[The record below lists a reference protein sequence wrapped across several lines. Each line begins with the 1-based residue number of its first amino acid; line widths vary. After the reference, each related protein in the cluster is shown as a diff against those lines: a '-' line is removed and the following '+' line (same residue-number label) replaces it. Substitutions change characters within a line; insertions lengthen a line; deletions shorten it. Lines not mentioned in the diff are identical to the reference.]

1 MIETLFHAYTPLVIW
16 TGLGLLLFKYIPVDF
31 PKLLSRF
38 LFWIGIPL
46 QILVLARQSDFSG
59 AVVFTP
65 AIAIFVL
72 FLSTSLAWLTWLL
85 LWRLSAAHVKKPYF
99 QGKNSRLNLF
109 LLNVNSRKR
118 SSQGSF
124 ILAAMLANTGFVGL
138 AITPAIISSDNNN
151 WAVLY
156 SLTNNVIG
164 TYGFG
169 VFIASYFG
177 NSEQKKH
184 WWTQLRDVLTV
195 PALWA
200 FLIGF
205 FTRNIP
211 LSETVESGLQVAV
224 WVVIASALLLVGIRL
239 RSIKT
244 WQSFELALIPSL
256 LKVVIVPVLIG
267 LGASFFGL
275 SGDPRLVLVLMS
287 GTPTALSVLILA
299 EIYDLDRDLLASSIA
314 LTSLG
319 LLLMLPLWLAGFS

>member
-1 MIETLFHAYTPLVIW
+1 MIETLFHAYTPLIIW
-16 TGLGLLLFKYIPVDF
+16 TGLGLLVFKYIPVDF
-31 PKLLSRF
+31 PKLLSHF

-65 AIAIFVL
+65 AIALFVL
-72 FLSTSLAWLTWLL
+72 FLSTSLAWLTWRLL
-85 LWRLSAAHVKKPYF
+85 RWLSAAHVKKPYF
-99 QGKNSRLNLF
+99 QGKNSLINLF
-109 LLNVNSRKR
+109 LSNINSLKR

-124 ILAAMLANTGFVGL
+124 ILAAMLGNTGFVGL
-138 AITPAIISSDNNN
+138 AITPAIVSSDNNN

-156 SLTNNVIG
+156 SVTNNVLG
-164 TYGFG
+164 TYCFG

-177 NSEQKKH
+177 NSEQKNH

-211 LSETVESGLQVAV
+211 LSETVESGLQIAV

-239 RSIKT
+239 RAIKT

-256 LKVVIVPVLIG
+256 LKVVIVPLTIG

-314 LTSLG
+314 LTSVG
-319 LLLMLPLWLAGFS
+319 LLLMLPLWLASFS

>member
-1 MIETLFHAYTPLVIW
+1 MIETLFHAYTPLVMW
-16 TGLGLLLFKYIPVDF
+16 TGLGLLVFRYIPVDF

-46 QILVLARQSDFSG
+46 QIAVLARQSDFSG
-59 AVVFTP
+59 AVGFTP

-72 FLSTSLAWLTWLL
+72 FVSTSLAWLTWLL
-85 LWRLSAAHVKKPYF
+85 LRRLSAAHVKKPYF
-99 QGKNSRLNLF
+99 QGKNSLVNLF
-109 LLNVNSRKR
+109 LLNIHSLKR

-124 ILAAMLANTGFVGL
+124 ILAAMLGNTGFVGL

-156 SLTNNVIG
+156 SVTNNVIG
-164 TYGFG
+164 SYGFG
-169 VFIASYFG
+169 VFLASYFG
-177 NSEQKKH
+177 HSDENNH
-184 WWTQLRDVLTV
+184 WWIQLRDVLTV

-200 FLIGF
+200 FIIGF
-205 FTRNIP
+205 FTRSIP
-211 LSETVESGLQVAV
+211 LPETVESGLQTAILG
-224 WVVIASALLLVGIRL
+224 VIASALVLVGIRL
-239 RSIKT
+239 RAIKT

-267 LGASFFGL
+267 LGASFWGL

-299 EIYDLDRDLLASSIA
+299 EIYELDRDLLASSIA
-314 LTSLG
+314 LTSVG
-319 LLLMLPLWLAGFS
+319 LLLMLPLWLAAFS

>member
-16 TGLGLLLFKYIPVDF
+16 TGLGLLLFRYIPVDF

-138 AITPAIISSDNNN
+138 AITPAIISSNNSN

-184 WWTQLRDVLTV
+184 WWTQLRDLLTV

-319 LLLMLPLWLAGFS
+319 LLLMLPLWLASFS

>member
-16 TGLGLLLFKYIPVDF
+16 TGLGLLLFRYIPVDF

-85 LWRLSAAHVKKPYF
+85 LWRLSAAHLKKPYF

-109 LLNVNSRKR
+109 LLNVNSLKR

-138 AITPAIISSDNNN
+138 AITPAIISSNNSN

-177 NSEQKKH
+177 NSQQKNH
-184 WWTQLRDVLTV
+184 WWTQLRDLLTV

-319 LLLMLPLWLAGFS
+319 LLLMLPLWLASFS

>member
-16 TGLGLLLFKYIPVDF
+16 TGLGLLIFRYIPVDF

-46 QILVLARQSDFSG
+46 QIAVLARQSDFSG
-59 AVVFTP
+59 AVGFTP

-72 FLSTSLAWLTWLL
+72 FVSTSLAWLTWVLL
-85 LWRLSAAHVKKPYF
+85 RRLSAAHVKKPYF
-99 QGKNSRLNLF
+99 EGKHSLVNLF
-109 LLNVNSRKR
+109 LLNINSLTR

-124 ILAAMLANTGFVGL
+124 ILAAMLGNTGFVGL

-156 SLTNNVIG
+156 SVTNNVIG
-164 TYGFG
+164 SYGFG
-169 VFIASYFG
+169 VFLASYFG
-177 NSEQKKH
+177 HSDEKNH
-184 WWTQLRDVLTV
+184 WWIQLRDVLTV

-200 FLIGF
+200 FIIGF
-205 FTRNIP
+205 FTRSVP
-211 LSETVESGLQVAV
+211 LPETVESGLQAAV
-224 WVVIASALLLVGIRL
+224 LGVIASALVLVGIRL
-239 RSIKT
+239 RAIKT

-267 LGASFFGL
+267 FGASFFGL

-299 EIYDLDRDLLASSIA
+299 EIYELDRDLLASSIA
-314 LTSLG
+314 LTSVG
-319 LLLMLPLWLAGFS
+319 LLLMLPLWLAWFI

>member
-16 TGLGLLLFKYIPVDF
+16 TGLGLLVFQYIPVDF

-46 QILVLARQSDFSG
+46 QIAVLARQSDFSG
-59 AVVFTP
+59 AVGFTP

-72 FLSTSLAWLTWLL
+72 FVSTSLAWLTWVLL
-85 LWRLSAAHVKKPYF
+85 RRLSTRHVKKPYF
-99 QGKNSRLNLF
+99 DGKHSVVNLF
-109 LLNVNSRKR
+109 LLNINSLTR

-124 ILAAMLANTGFVGL
+124 ILAAMLGNTGFVGL

-156 SLTNNVIG
+156 SVTNNVIG
-164 TYGFG
+164 SYGFG
-169 VFIASYFG
+169 VFLASYFG
-177 NSEQKKH
+177 HSDGKNH
-184 WWTQLRDVLTV
+184 WWIQLRDVLTV

-200 FLIGF
+200 FIIGF

-211 LSETVESGLQVAV
+211 LPENVESGLQGAV
-224 WVVIASALLLVGIRL
+224 LGVIASALVLVGIRL
-239 RSIKT
+239 RAIKT

-267 LGASFFGL
+267 FGASFFGL

-299 EIYDLDRDLLASSIA
+299 EIYELDRDLLASSIA
-314 LTSLG
+314 LTSVG
-319 LLLMLPLWLAGFS
+319 LLLMLPLWLACFI

>member
-16 TGLGLLLFKYIPVDF
+16 TGLGLLLFRYIPVDF

-109 LLNVNSRKR
+109 LLNVNSLKR

-156 SLTNNVIG
+156 SVTNNVIG

-184 WWTQLRDVLTV
+184 WWTQIRDVLTV

-319 LLLMLPLWLAGFS
+319 LLLMLPLWLAWFS

>member
-16 TGLGLLLFKYIPVDF
+16 TGLGLLVFRYIPVDF

-46 QILVLARQSDFSG
+46 QIAVLARQSDFSG
-59 AVVFTP
+59 AVGFTP

-72 FLSTSLAWLTWLL
+72 FVSTSLAWLTWVLL
-85 LWRLSAAHVKKPYF
+85 RRLSTRHVKKPYF
-99 QGKNSRLNLF
+99 DGKHSVVNLF
-109 LLNVNSRKR
+109 LLNINSLTR

-124 ILAAMLANTGFVGL
+124 ILAAMLGNTGFVGL

-156 SLTNNVIG
+156 SVTNNVMG
-164 TYGFG
+164 SYGFG
-169 VFIASYFG
+169 VFLASYFG
-177 NSEQKKH
+177 NSDDKNH
-184 WWTQLRDVLTV
+184 WWIQLRDVLTV
-195 PALWA
+195 PAIWG
-200 FLIGF
+200 FIIGF

-211 LSETVESGLQVAV
+211 LPEPVESGLQTAV
-224 WVVIASALLLVGIRL
+224 LAVIASALVLVGIRL
-239 RSIKT
+239 RAIKT
-244 WQSFELALIPSL
+244 WQSFELALVPSL

-275 SGDPRLVLVLMS
+275 SGDPRFVLVLMS

-299 EIYDLDRDLLASSIA
+299 EIYELDRDLLASSIA
-314 LTSLG
+314 LTSVG
-319 LLLMLPLWLAGFS
+319 LLLMLPLWLACFI

>member
-16 TGLGLLLFKYIPVDF
+16 TGLGLLLFRYIPVDF
-31 PKLLSRF
+31 PKLLSHF

-59 AVVFTP
+59 AVGFTP

-72 FLSTSLAWLTWLL
+72 FLSTSFAWLTWVLL
-85 LWRLSAAHVKKPYF
+85 RRLSAAHIKKPFF
-99 QGKNSRLNLF
+99 QGKNSLVNLF
-109 LLNVNSRKR
+109 LLNFNSLKR
-118 SSQGSF
+118 SSEGSF
-124 ILAAMLANTGFVGL
+124 ILAAMLGNTGFVGL
-138 AITPAIISSDNNN
+138 AITPSIISTDNSN

-156 SLTNNVIG
+156 SVTNNVIG
-164 TYGFG
+164 TYCFG

-177 NSEQKKH
+177 NSEQKNH
-184 WWTQLRDVLTV
+184 WWTQIRDVLTV

-205 FTRNIP
+205 YTRNIP
-211 LSETVESGLQVAV
+211 LPETVESGLQVAV

-239 RSIKT
+239 RSIKK
-244 WQSFELALIPSL
+244 WESFELALIPSL

-267 LGASFFGL
+267 LGASYFGL
-275 SGDPRLVLVLMS
+275 SGDPRFVLVLMS

-299 EIYDLDRDLLASSIA
+299 EVYELDRDLLASSIA
-314 LTSLG
+314 ITSVG

>member
-1 MIETLFHAYTPLVIW
+1 MVETLFHAYTPLVIW
-16 TGLGLLLFKYIPVDF
+16 TGLGLLLFRYIPVDF
-31 PKLLSRF
+31 PKLLSGF

-59 AVVFTP
+59 AVGFTP

-72 FLSTSLAWLTWLL
+72 FLSMSLAWLTLL
-85 LWRLSAAHVKKPYF
+85 LLRWLSAAYVQKPYF
-99 QGKNSRLNLF
+99 QSKDSWLHLF
-109 LLNVNSRKR
+109 LVNFNSLKR

-124 ILAAMLANTGFVGL
+124 ILAAMLGNTGFVGL
-138 AITPAIISSDNNN
+138 AITPAIVSSDNNN

-156 SLTNNVIG
+156 SVTNNVIG
-164 TYGFG
+164 TYCFG

-177 NSEQKKH
+177 NSERKNH
-184 WWTQLRDVLTV
+184 WWTQIRDVLTV

-205 FTRNIP
+205 LTKNIAIP
-211 LSETVESGLQVAV
+211 EIVESGLQTAV
-224 WVVIASALLLVGIRL
+224 LAVIASALVLVGIRL
-239 RSIKT
+239 RAIKT

-256 LKVVIVPVLIG
+256 LKVLIVPVLLG

-275 SGDPRLVLVLMS
+275 SGDPRFVLVLMS

-299 EIYDLDRDLLASSIA
+299 EIYELDRDLLASGIA
-314 LTSLG
+314 ITSVG
-319 LLLMLPLWLAGFS
+319 LLLMLPLWLAWFS